1 MDTEPDR
8 AAPSGNAPAETY
20 FDPLAISDRLGAHAP
35 KYDQLAVE
43 LAEKRWAWLTE
54 DDGYRKAFHHY
65 LQNILAEY
73 LVEHGESVE
82 YDGGGWMGELAFA
95 VFSSSLEGERCPELK
110 ARARAHAAGEVTR
123 WRRAAITCTSV
134 HHRLRPPLPP
144 SLPPD
149 PDPGAT
155 GSPCR
160 SHARTPVPSPDPK
173 STYSLSPRTPVHS
186 GQGFTRE
193 WLYDVILE
201 QMVYVLQVHG
211 PDAPPG
217 AQVEEGEEG
226 EAEAAEESE
235 ESEDEEAEEAEG
247 DDEA

>member
-1 MDTEPDR
+1 M
-8 AAPSGNAPAETY
+8 AAESSALSRTAAAETY
-20 FDPLAISDRLGAHAP
+20 FDPQAISDRLGAHTP

-82 YDGGGWMGELAFA
+82 YDGGGWMGELAYA

-110 ARARAHAAGEVTR
+110 ARARAHAAGEVTLC
-123 WRRAAITCTSV
+123 AAPLPPAPSV
-134 HHRLRPPLPP
+134 HHSLCPPLPP
-144 SLPPD
+144 FLPPD

-155 GSPCR
+155 ASPCR
-160 SHARTPVPSPDPK
+160 SHARIPACPK
-173 STYSLSPRTPVHS
+173 PRRTCASSLSARTPVDS
-186 GQGFTRE
+186 GPALTRE
-193 WLYDVILE
+193 WLYDIILD
-201 QMVYVLQVHG
+201 QMVYLLQVHG

-235 ESEDEEAEEAEG
+235 ESDDEEAEEVEG